1 METMFIKDYSD
12 GKKNARRIR
21 GCHEN
26 VLIQSFEKSPLLMSL
41 AEYHYLPFMTSL
53 IQT

>member
-1 METMFIKDYSD
+1 MI
-12 GKKNARRIR
+12 KKNARQMG

-26 VLIQSFEKSPLLMSL
+26 VLIQSFEKSPHVMDL
-41 AEYHYLPFMTSL
+41 ADYPFIPFMASQ